1 LKNLSK
7 SRILFF
13 LNKNKFFSENQSGFL
28 PGKSTIDALVSVDT
42 YIRSKIDNDEKVIGI
57 FLDVKKAFDSVNPK
71 LLISKLENCGIRGVA
86 LQLMISFFS
95 NRYQAVRLGNV
106 ISTWLPVCGVPQGT
120 VLQTITIYYLF

>member
-57 FLDVKKAFDSVNPK
+57 FLEVKKAFDSVNPK

-86 LQLMISFFS
+86 LQLMISFF
-95 NRYQAVRLGNV
+95 RIGIKQLDLVM
-106 ISTWLPVCGVPQGT
+106 
-120 VLQTITIYYLF
+120 